1 MRFSFIVLFLILS
14 NVALSQNGYKLQFK
28 IKGLKDTTALLG
40 YYYGESTYIKD
51 TARVNSVGE
60 FVFDGKQTLPQGV
73 YFLVVNPKKPTRLF
87 EGFVMGSNQ
96 KFSMSTST
104 DDYIKDMVVTGDL
117 DNKLFFENMMFNV
130 DRHKEA
136 EPFLKVLQDSA
147 ATEDQKKEA
156 RAAFTKINDK
166 VQAFQDQII
175 DKHPA
180 TVTARILKSNKAV
193 KIPDPPKKSDG
204 TVDSTFQLRWYR
216 QHFFDNFDLADDA
229 LIRMP
234 RPVFQEKI
242 YEYLSK
248 LFVPHPDS
256 LTRAID
262 FMVSKAK
269 KNQETFKYTVWM
281 CMVKY
286 QNPDIMGLDEVY
298 VNLYDKYFATG
309 EMNFWTNEKL
319 RKDLKEQADRYRKSL
334 IGNTG
339 PNLIMQDSK
348 LQPKSMYDIKNK
360 YTILFIF
367 DPDCSHCKEETPKL
381 VDLYKSKKSKFDFEV
396 YAVSSDTSMS
406 KMKNYIKEMNMPWIT
421 VNGPRTYVGP
431 YSDLYDAL
439 TTPTIYILDS
449 RKKIIGKK
457 LPVERLEDFFINHER
472 VEKLRSTRKL

>member
-1 MRFSFIVLFLILS
+1 
-14 NVALSQNGYKLQFK
+14 
-28 IKGLKDTTALLG
+28 
-40 YYYGESTYIKD
+40 
-51 TARVNSVGE
+51 
-60 FVFDGKQTLPQGV
+60 
-73 YFLVVNPKKPTRLF
+73 
-87 EGFVMGSNQ
+87 
-96 KFSMSTST
+96 
-104 DDYIKDMVVTGDL
+104 
-117 DNKLFFENMMFNV
+117 
-130 DRHKEA
+130 
-136 EPFLKVLQDSA
+136 
-147 ATEDQKKEA
+147 
-156 RAAFTKINDK
+156 
-166 VQAFQDQII
+166 
-175 DKHPA
+175 
-180 TVTARILKSNKAV
+180 
-193 KIPDPPKKSDG
+193 
-204 TVDSTFQLRWYR
+204 
-216 QHFFDNFDLADDA
+216 
-229 LIRMP
+229 
-234 RPVFQEKI
+234 
-242 YEYLSK
+242 
-248 LFVPHPDS
+248 
-256 LTRAID
+256 
-262 FMVSKAK
+262 
-269 KNQETFKYTVWM
+269 VWM